1 VREAKKEEV
10 NHIRIV
16 FVTLVR
22 QDEVLGRLSG
32 RGGRRC
38 LEMLGKY
45 ATIPE

>member
-1 VREAKKEEV
+1 VREAKKKLV

-22 QDEVLGRLSG
+22 QYDVLGRRSG
-32 RGGRRC
+32 RGGRRY
-38 LEMLGKY
+38 LEMY